1 MNGMSDTSPA
11 RIYLDTNAFIEMYE
25 KRSSYSAHIWNIFSQ
40 AVPPKIVLSSELTLA
55 EILVKPIEQ
64 AHMSGNWGNVYNYR
78 ENISNKGDFQTII
91 PVSRVVLDMAANIRA
106 LNKNIKLPDAIH
118 LSTAIIEK
126 CDFFVS
132 NDLKLASAVRHANPP
147 FNTLQFVTFDELQT
161 ESFLVTKS

>member
-25 KRSSYSAHIWNIFSQ
+25 NRSSYSNRIWNIFSQ
-40 AVPPKIVLSSELTLA
+40 TVPPKIVLSSELTLA

-64 AHMSGNWGNVYNYR
+64 AHMSGHWNHVYNYR
-78 ENISNKGDFQTII
+78 EHISNKGAFQTII
-91 PVSRVVLDMAANIRA
+91 PVSRAILDMAANVRA

-132 NDLKLASAVRHANPP
+132 NDLKLASSVRDANPRFP
-147 FNTLQFVTFDELQT
+147 ILRFVTFDELQT
-161 ESFLVTKS
+161 ESFQVTKS